1 MDKNKLY
8 KEFRKVLRRESL
20 KMTQQRISV
29 LDDVMKGDN
38 HRECE
43 EIYLSIRSSGAHIS
57 RATVYR
63 TMDILVKYKFARKI
77 EIGDG
82 RARYERKY
90 GEMHHD
96 HIICM
101 GCDRIIEFID
111 EGLENKQV
119 EISKKH
125 GFKLVH
131 HIHQLY
137 GYCEECRTK

>member
-1 MDKNKLY
+1 MKNELIEQFK
-8 KEFRKVLRRESL
+8 FAL
-20 KMTQQRISV
+20 KAENMKFTPQRLSV
-29 LDDVMKGDN
+29 LAEMVNNKE

-43 EIYLSIRSSGAHIS
+43 EIYLSLRTAGNDVS